1 MLKQRLLT
9 AAVLIPIVILAI
21 LLLPSIGFIALLAV
35 IALMAMW
42 EWLSM
47 AAMKPLTKVLSS
59 VSFLAVLVVLF
70 TMADIQNVLLTGLV
84 FWLLTSLI
92 IVLFAHRP
100 LPGFLARCFHN
111 KLFTYLLSMLV
122 ALLFVYSAVW
132 LHGLA
137 NNGPVLVLYVLVSV
151 WLADTGGY
159 FAGKRWGKHALAT
172 AISPNKTLEGLAGAM
187 ILVAVWSVIAY
198 LMGIAANLSLIVWI
212 GISLVTGLISVSGDL
227 FESLFKRSY
236 QIKDSGHLLPGHGG
250 MLDRVDSL
258 LAAVPFFAALMWL
271 TGQF

>member
-47 AAMKPLTKVLSS
+47 AAMKPLTKVFASL
-59 VSFLAVLVVLF
+59 SFLAVLLVLF
-70 TMADIQNVLLTGLV
+70 TMADIQHVLLSGLV

-100 LPGFLARCFHN
+100 LPCFLARCFHN

-159 FAGKRWGKHALAT
+159 FAGKRWGKHALAK
-172 AISPNKTLEGLAGAM
+172 AISPNKTLEGLAGA
-187 ILVAVWSVIAY
+187 LVLVVVWSVSAY
-198 LMGIAANLSLIVWI
+198 LLGVAEDISIVTWI
-212 GISLVTGLISVSGDL
+212 VISLTTGLISVSGDL

>member
-1 MLKQRLLT
+1 MLKQRLIT
-9 AAVLIPIVILAI
+9 AAVLIPLVVLAI
-21 LLLPSIGFIALLAV
+21 LLLPSIGFIALMAA
-35 IALMAMW
+35 IALMAIW

-47 AAMKPLTKVLSS
+47 AAMKPPTKILASL
-59 VSFLAVLVVLF
+59 SFLAVLLVLF
-70 TMADIQNVLLTGLV
+70 TMAVIQHVLLSGLI
-84 FWLLTSLI
+84 FWLLASLI
-92 IVLFAHRP
+92 IVVFAHRP

-111 KLFTYLLSMLV
+111 KVFTYLLSMLV

-159 FAGKRWGKHALAT
+159 FAGKRWGKHALAK
-172 AISPNKTLEGLAGAM
+172 AISPNKTLEGLAGAL
-187 ILVAVWSVIAY
+187 ILVAVWSVLAY
-198 LMGIAANLSLIVWI
+198 QLGVAEDLWIITWIV
-212 GISLVTGLISVSGDL
+212 ISLTTGLISVSGDL

-236 QIKDSGHLLPGHGG
+236 QTKDSGNLLPGHGG

>member
-21 LLLPSIGFIALLAV
+21 LLLPSIGFIGLLAV

-47 AAMKPLTKVLSS
+47 AAMKPLTKVLAGL
-59 VSFLAVLVVLF
+59 SFLALLVVLF
-70 TMADIQNVLLTGLV
+70 TMATIQHVLLSGLV
-84 FWLLTSLI
+84 FWLLISLI

-100 LPGFLARCFHN
+100 LPGFLAGCFHN

-159 FAGKRWGKHALAT
+159 FAGKRWGKHALAK
-172 AISPNKTLEGLAGAM
+172 AISPNKTLEGLAGA
-187 ILVAVWSVIAY
+187 LVLVVVWSVSAY
-198 LMGIAANLSLIVWI
+198 LLVVAENISIVTWI
-212 GISLVTGLISVSGDL
+212 VISLTTGLISVSGDL

>member
-9 AAVLIPIVILAI
+9 AAVLIPLVVLAI
-21 LLLPSIGFIALLAV
+21 VLLPSMGFIALLSV
-35 IALMAMW
+35 VALLAMW

-47 AAMKPLTKVLSS
+47 AAMQPVTKVLAS
-59 VSFLAVLVVLF
+59 VSFIAIL
-70 TMADIQNVLLTGLV
+70 VLLLIMATISHMLLSGLA
-84 FWLLTSLI
+84 FWLLLSLL
-92 IVLFAHRP
+92 IVVFAHRP
-100 LPGFLARCFHN
+100 LPGFLARCFHH

-122 ALLFVYSAVW
+122 LLLFVYSGVW

-137 NNGPVLVLYVLVSV
+137 EHGPVLVLYVLISV

-159 FAGKRWGKHALAT
+159 FAGKRWGKRSLAS
-172 AISPNKTLEGLAGAM
+172 AISPNKTVEGLIGA
-187 ILVAVWSVIAY
+187 LVLVMTWSVLAY
-198 LMGIAANLSLIVWI
+198 LLGVAQGLPLSTWLV
-212 GISLVTGLISVSGDL
+212 ISVATGLISVSGDL

-236 QIKDSGHLLPGHGG
+236 QIKDSGQLLPGHGG

-258 LAAVPFFAALMWL
+258 LAAVPFFVAMLWL